1 MGKPLGS
8 VTGPVIQVSGRRNL
22 FRRSY
27 TRYGSLGTPR
37 SQCHTSRN
45 IASCDEIATQIT
57 LESLNTDGALVE
69 WDIVI
74 GDRSKQL
81 KQSGTQKGMT
91 EEGNEDPLGFVCG

>member
-1 MGKPLGS
+1 M
-8 VTGPVIQVSGRRNL
+8 
-22 FRRSY
+22 
-27 TRYGSLGTPR
+27 
-37 SQCHTSRN
+37 
-45 IASCDEIATQIT
+45 
-57 LESLNTDGALVE
+57 DGALVE